1 MSFALRNYLSFLAS
15 DVCKLLSNEQGVEVS
30 DTTKVK

>member
-1 MSFALRNYLSFLAS
+1 
-15 DVCKLLSNEQGVEVS
+15 VLSNEQGVEVS